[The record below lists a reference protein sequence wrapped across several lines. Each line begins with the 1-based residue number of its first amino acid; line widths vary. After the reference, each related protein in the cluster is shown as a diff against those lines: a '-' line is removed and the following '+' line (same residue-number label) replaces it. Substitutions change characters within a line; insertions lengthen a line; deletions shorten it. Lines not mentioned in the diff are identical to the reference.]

1 MPTIDALV
9 KNSALLSDVSMK
21 YLTPPNF
28 TPPLP
33 NAHVDKSILAGE
45 PFNTMDSFLKD
56 DLFGAEPTLS
66 KLIDNYTEN
75 KDNFKLALKENLD
88 SLKDS
93 SDRLQDLKDA
103 KEAERE
109 ENATGVFEELAIEDE
124 DNDENTGSALSTLNG
139 FANGEIPP
147 EPKNLANIPIA
158 GEDENKNSPPPEED
172 EDTVKPTMTLK
183 DFAEKYLTP
192 EAVEQKISEISHNTN
207 ETSRAD
213 EVKDLVRSFN
223 SVLTN
228 LNENRGV
235 SNLMSALADKFGN
248 SVKMNES
255 KLNEIGISVT
265 SEGFLALNESI
276 FNSALE
282 KDEDDVNSI
291 LGNEG
296 LAGRLEKDIN
306 LANSQSDRLFT
317 SVLDYLSQRN
327 QDDAESLYGNNANYA
342 KENMPRFVAMWT

>member
-1 MPTIDALV
+1 MPTLGSIV

-21 YLTPPNF
+21 YLTPPTF

-45 PFNTMDSFLKD
+45 PFNTIDTFLKD
-56 DLFGAEPTLS
+56 DLFGAQPTLS
-66 KLIDNYTEN
+66 KLIDNYTER

-93 SDRLQDLKDA
+93 SDRLQDLKDT
-103 KEAERE
+103 KEAERQ
-109 ENATGVFEELAIEDE
+109 ENTTGVFEELAIKD
-124 DNDENTGSALSTLNG
+124 DDADENTGSALSTLNG

-147 EPKNLANIPIA
+147 EPKNLANISVT
-158 GEDENKNSPPPEED
+158 GEED
-172 EDTVKPTMTLK
+172 SEEEKNPNIKPESPEVTNSLQ
-183 DFAEKYLTP
+183 DFAKKYLTA
-192 EAVEQKISEISHNTN
+192 EAVEQKINEISRNPN

-213 EVKDLVRSFN
+213 EVKNLVRSFN

-248 SVKMNES
+248 NAKVNES
-255 KLNEIGISVT
+255 SLNEIGISVT

-282 KDEDDVNSI
+282 ENSEDINSV

-296 LAGRLEKDIN
+296 LAGQLEKDIN

-317 SVLDYLSQRN
+317 SMLDYLSQRY
-327 QDDAESLYGNNANYA
+327 QDDAESLYGNNADYA
-342 KENMPRFVAMWT
+342 KENSPRFVAMWT

>member
-1 MPTIDALV
+1 MPTLDSIV

-21 YLTPPNF
+21 YLTPPTF
-28 TPPLP
+28 TPPEP
-33 NAHVDKSILAGE
+33 NSHVTRSILAGE
-45 PFNTMDSFLKD
+45 PFNTMDTFLKD
-56 DLFGAEPTLS
+56 ELFGAEPTLS

-88 SLKDS
+88 SLKNS

-103 KEAERE
+103 KEAERQE
-109 ENATGVFEELAIEDE
+109 EATGVFEELAIKD
-124 DNDENTGSALSTLNG
+124 DDDENTGSALSTLNG

-147 EPKNLANIPIA
+147 EEKNLANIPIA
-158 GEDENKNSPPPEED
+158 GEDEDKPSPPPQED
-172 EDTVKPTMTLK
+172 EETSKPMMTLK

-192 EAVEQKISEISHNTN
+192 EAVGQKINEISHNTN
-207 ETSRAD
+207 ATSRAD

-235 SNLMSALADKFGN
+235 SGLMSALADKFGN

-282 KDEDDVNSI
+282 KDSEDVDSV

-296 LAGRLEKDIN
+296 LAGQLDKNIN

-317 SVLDYLSQRN
+317 SVLDYLSQRY